1 MKREDTEVKLSILL
15 KISGFEGFVKSL
27 LCPQT
32 ENFHKIEKFSMTLED
47 NTEVKED
54 NTEVKLRSWHFAGN
68 VRVTDHSGLA
78 SLSFK
83 VVENVI

>member
-1 MKREDTEVKLSILL
+1 MTSRLQPILQDSSMEMEDILL
-15 KISGFEGFVKSL
+15 KISGFEGFLKSL

-68 VRVTDHSGLA
+68 VRVTDHSA
-78 SLSFK
+78 M
-83 VVENVI
+83 VVVP